1 MKGIA
6 LDDGVGNF
14 QGKNDYSKNHCKSGN
29 QGDFDYNCHEES
41 SARSGLKA
49 ARIPHGASHKIPEEF
64 TINQAKEGSP
74 YCINGGSDGGE
85 PCVLVP
91 NEVAHVKSPK
101 SSREKEWKGCSGAEK
116 NWKQETGNS
125 NPSTKKT
132 ILFLIISCNSPV
144 IESLVYWFFS
154 FGFVFVFLF
163 SGGVI

>member
-41 SARSGLKA
+41 SARSGPVQGRHESNLTYMSGEICILKA

-74 YCINGGSDGGE
+74 YCI
-85 PCVLVP
+85 
-91 NEVAHVKSPK
+91 
-101 SSREKEWKGCSGAEK
+101 
-116 NWKQETGNS
+116 
-125 NPSTKKT
+125 
-132 ILFLIISCNSPV
+132 
-144 IESLVYWFFS
+144 
-154 FGFVFVFLF
+154 
-163 SGGVI
+163 